1 MRSVPTT
8 LGLAMLLV
16 AGCQGTIH
24 EPRSSAGGRTFAP
37 TERDM
42 NGDGRDD
49 ETGMPLPPTAPI
61 RPADPAMPT
70 PTDPGRVTM
79 RRLNRTE
86 LANTVHDLLGIE
98 GAVAADFP
106 ADDSGYGYDNVGDV
120 LSTSALH
127 IELIASHAE
136 EWVAAGLGT
145 QASPGPSRGR
155 FLRCDLASGD
165 TCVRDTMVGFAR
177 LAYRRAI
184 TREEGDR
191 LLSVVNA
198 ARTDGESVEAAV
210 KLAMVAALVSPHFLF
225 RAEID
230 TVTTAARSLTD
241 HELASRLSYFLWA
254 SMPDDELLGLADS
267 GRLHES
273 EILEMQVERM
283 LDDERA
289 GSLTRDFA
297 GQWLWT
303 RLVPGHVA
311 DYATYPGW
319 TGELASSARREIE
332 LFFEAF
338 LQEDRPIE
346 ELLTADFSF
355 VDGRLADFYGIE
367 GGPSGTDF
375 VRVSMPPE
383 RHAGLLARAG
393 ILAVTS
399 QPNRTSP
406 VKRGVWVLDQILCQD
421 IPPPPPGVEGLD
433 SGSGSTARTVRERLE
448 EHRRN
453 PTCAACHS
461 RMDPIGF
468 GLERFDGVGRFRSED
483 QGQPVDDSG
492 TLPDGTM
499 FRGAVEL
506 ASILSAD
513 ERFPRCVTEQ
523 MMTYA
528 LGRGMDQRDD
538 EGWVVVVTE
547 RARSRGGHLRAFV
560 HEIVQSVP
568 FRMRTPEGA
577 R

>member
-1 MRSVPTT
+1 AV
-8 LGLAMLLV
+8 
-16 AGCQGTIH
+16 
-24 EPRSSAGGRTFAP
+24 
-37 TERDM
+37 
-42 NGDGRDD
+42 
-49 ETGMPLPPTAPI
+49 LPPTAPV
-61 RPADPAMPT
+61 PPT
-70 PTDPGRVTM
+70 APGEPVPTDPGRVTM

-86 LANTVHDLLGIE
+86 LTNTIHDLLGLD

-127 IELIASHAE
+127 VELMASHAE

-145 QASPGPSRGR
+145 ASAPGPARAR
-155 FLRCDLASGD
+155 LLPCDLESGD
-165 TCVRDTMVGFAR
+165 ACVRDTMRGFAR
-177 LAYRRAI
+177 LAYRRSIADEET
-184 TREEGDR
+184 TR
-191 LLSVVNA
+191 LVSVVEA

-230 TVTTAARSLTD
+230 SGSGAARTLND

-254 SMPDDELLGLADS
+254 SMPDEELLSLADE

-289 GSLTRDFA
+289 RSLTSDFA
-297 GQWLWT
+297 GQWLWS

-311 DYATYPGW
+311 DYATYPEW
-319 TGELASSARREIE
+319 TPQLAQSARREIE

-338 LQEDRPIE
+338 LAEDRPLE

-367 GGPSGTDF
+367 GGPSGDAF
-375 VRVSMPPE
+375 VRVTMPPE
-383 RHAGLLARAG
+383 RQAGLLARAG
-393 ILAVTS
+393 VLAVTS

-406 VKRGVWVLDQILCQD
+406 VKRGVWVLDQILCQE

-433 SGSGSTARTVRERLE
+433 SGSDPSAGTVRERLE
-448 EHRRN
+448 QHRRD

-468 GLERFDGVGRFRSED
+468 GLEGFDGIGRSRTED
-483 QGQPVDDSG
+483 QGQPIDDSG

-506 ASILSAD
+506 ATILAAD
-513 ERFPRCVTEQ
+513 ERYPRCVTRQ

-528 LGRGMDQRDD
+528 LGRGMDQADD
-538 EGWVVVVTE
+538 DGWVVVVTE
-547 RARSRGGHLRAFV
+547 RARERGGHMRALV
-560 HEIVQSVP
+560 HEVVQSVP
-568 FRMRTPEGA
+568 FRMRTPEGS